1 MSKILDKLDK
11 LDYKCIK
18 YCNAFFDMF
27 KNYNMVDIKNDCISA
42 CTSGKT
48 YSSGTIGQ
56 QVGGICYE
64 VIIKKEKKTI

>member
-1 MSKILDKLDK
+1 MPRNEKIDELDN
-11 LDYKCIK
+11 KCIT
-18 YCNAFFDMF
+18 YCNAFFNMF
-27 KNYNMVDIKNDCISA
+27 KNHDLTDTKNECILE

-64 VIIKKEKKTI
+64 IIINKR